1 MNRQRRVSLALIT
14 LFASFFATQHAHA
27 QGREDGCDGTWQQLQ
42 SGPLANDGWTM
53 LLEHSNGT
61 MARGMFADEGEHEWT
76 FWNSGKMWFQDGGWP
91 EDCPQP
97 PEEAPTDEPTEEPTD
112 SPKGGGT
119 TTTTTT
125 VIVIQTTTTTTQ
137 DAPNTAQQSTR
148 SNELTS
154 SGGDFTLEE
163 ELEFLMWLDA
173 ERLEDVDRADW

>member
-1 MNRQRRVSLALIT
+1 MNRRQRVSLALIT
-14 LFASFFATQHAHA
+14 LFTSFFATQQTQA

-61 MARGMFADEGEHEWT
+61 MARGMFTDEGEHEWT

-91 EDCPQP
+91 DDCPQP
-97 PEEAPTDEPTEEPTD
+97 PEEAPTDEPTD

-125 VIVIQTTTTTTQ
+125 VIVIQTTTTTTH
-137 DAPNTAQQSTR
+137 DAPNTPQQSTR

-173 ERLEDVDRADW
+173 ERLEDVDGADW

>member
-1 MNRQRRVSLALIT
+1 MNRRQRVSLALIT
-14 LFASFFATQHAHA
+14 LFTSFFATQQTQA

-91 EDCPQP
+91 DDCPRP
-97 PEEAPTDEPTEEPTD
+97 PEEALTDEPTDEPTD
-112 SPKGGGT
+112 SPKSGGT

-125 VIVIQTTTTTTQ
+125 VIVIQTTTTTTR
-137 DAPNTAQQSTR
+137 DAPNTPQQSTR
-148 SNELTS
+148 SNERTS

-173 ERLEDVDRADW
+173 ERLEDVDGADW